1 MLGLTRVGKST
12 LFNWL
17 TKKFLIGV
25 KSFGKYL
32 YESTDPTRAQMS
44 ANIASKTLIFNI
56 ADMSE
61 GVSIIDTAGFKDKR
75 NYIGVF
81 SVNCMLKML
90 FESGKQF
97 KFVLVMNKEQI

>member
-1 MLGLTRVGKST
+1 
-12 LFNWL
+12 
-17 TKKFLIGV
+17 
-25 KSFGKYL
+25 
-32 YESTDPTRAQMS
+32 MS